1 MQKYVLQTSFTTQ
14 RSVVFVFVFMHV
26 LQWEDTPETKGDIL
40 YIYIY
45 IYIYKREKKT
55 ERRKDTEANIEK
67 GKGLN
72 HICAV
77 M

>member
-1 MQKYVLQTSFTTQ
+1 MGGHSRDQGRHT
-14 RSVVFVFVFMHV
+14 
-26 LQWEDTPETKGDIL
+26 
-40 YIYIY
+40 IY

>member
-45 IYIYKREKKT
+45 KREKKT